1 MEEQNEQTWE
11 NLPPHVLIGIYKN
24 LNISDIITLSLTN
37 KWFQQYATHNEV
49 WEQRCLKLRSDL
61 LFLTIAGNTN
71 HELPEWLLNYEEAKT
86 VSLFLRSPPPNFFFL
101 EFMMIW
107 VRYPHAWKR
116 GNNIVDCKA
125 ISMKEIKDYQKDYTA
140 PFYFEPKRVY
150 ENWKEYYSFKLIP
163 TLWLHNN
170 QNGSYQVKR
179 FTIKEPFYF
188 ELPFS
193 KLLYGVDPKDN
204 SIKSI
209 PKPDKRNRPPFV
221 RKRFKLRNVKM
232 ENFLEISKIATVATT
247 ATFFVATV
255 GLLILD
261 SFTSYNLP
269 YYVMN
274 YKDTCEIIKPT
285 IEQLLNPDFQGKL
298 IHLFDTSIISGGFS
312 NVIGAS
318 GATAI
323 AHAMG
328 PAISQLQTM
337 FGVSSIFA
345 YDNVQ
350 FENIPPLEELCVF
363 ITSEGDVT
371 KYTSA
376 WWDPDNGRAITFPV
390 NWIHDM
396 DNGKYDPL
404 GKEMCSNCNQQKG
417 SLVMEGLE
425 CVGSFCNEKCAE
437 NFWEKK

>member
-1 MEEQNEQTWE
+1 
-11 NLPPHVLIGIYKN
+11 
-24 LNISDIITLSLTN
+24 
-37 KWFQQYATHNEV
+37 
-49 WEQRCLKLRSDL
+49 
-61 LFLTIAGNTN
+61 LF
-71 HELPEWLLNYEEAKT
+71 NYEETKNVLT
-86 VSLFLRSPPPNFFFL
+86 VLRSPPANFFFL
-101 EFMMIW
+101 EFMQIW
-107 VRYPHAWKR
+107 CRYPHAWKR
-116 GNNIVDCKA
+116 GNNIVDCKV
-125 ISMKEIKDYQKDYTA
+125 ISMKQIKDYERDYTT
-140 PFYFEPKRVY
+140 PFYFEPKWVY

-188 ELPFS
+188 KLPFS

-221 RKRFKLRNVKM
+221 RKRFELRNVKV
-232 ENFLEISKIATVATT
+232 EKILEVSKITT
-247 ATFFVATV
+247 AIAASTVFVATV

-274 YKDTCEIIKPT
+274 YKDTCEIIKPAM
-285 IEQLLNPDFQGKL
+285 EQLLNPDFQGKL
-298 IHLFDTSIISGGFS
+298 IHLFDTRIIMSGLKTT
-312 NVIGAS
+312 IGAS

-337 FGVSSIFA
+337 LGVSSIFA

-350 FENIPPLEELCVF
+350 FKDVDPLEELCVF

-376 WWDPDNGRAITFPV
+376 WWYPGDGPAQTYTV

-404 GKEMCSNCNQQKG
+404 GTEMCSQCNQEKG
-417 SLVMEGLE
+417 TLMMKGLE
-425 CVGSFCNEKCAE
+425 CLGSFCNEKCAE
-437 NFWEKK
+437 NFWRKK